1 MEDLLKIRDE
11 IDKVDTEIAKLYEKR
26 MHLTEEVAEY
36 KIANNKPV
44 LDRDRELEKLEKLK
58 DMVSDVY
65 NKRNIVELFEQI
77 MSMSRKR
84 QYRKL
89 SEKGIGTETGYNEV
103 DCLPTDG
110 ATIVFQGTEG
120 AYSELAMKAY
130 FGKDIKNFSVSTF
143 RDAMEAIRSG
153 EADYAVLPIENSS
166 AGIVSE
172 NYDLLVEYNNSI
184 VGEQIIKI
192 EHVLLGLQDA
202 ELTDITD
209 VYSHPQA
216 LMQCSKYLDYHRSW
230 EVHTYQNTALA
241 AKKICDDEKKNKAAI
256 ANAGTADLYNL
267 KILAKGFQ
275 NNVFNSTKFIVVSGK
290 KVYEKGADKISICF
304 ELHHNTGSLYRAL
317 SHFIYNG
324 LNMTKIESRPAE
336 ISNWEYRFFVDFE
349 GNLNDAAVKNAL
361 RGLKEET
368 INLMILGN
376 YKGYTEKSI

>member
-1 MEDLLKIRDE
+1 MNDLLEIRDR
-11 IDKVDTEIAKLYEKR
+11 IDVVDKQIADLYEQR
-26 MHLTEEVAEY
+26 MKLTEEVADF
-36 KIANNKPV
+36 KIKNNMPV
-44 LDRDRELEKLEKLK
+44 LDRTREKEKIERLQELAT
-58 DMVSDVY
+58 DDY
-65 NKRNIVELFEQI
+65 NRRNIAELFEQI

-89 SEKGIGTETGYNEV
+89 SENNMGTDTGFTKV
-103 DCLPTDG
+103 DSLNVEN

-120 AYSELAMKAY
+120 AYSEMAMKSY
-130 FGKDIKNFSVSTF
+130 FGKEIKNFSVSTF

-192 EHVLLGLQDA
+192 EHVLLGLPEA

-216 LMQCSKYLDYHRSW
+216 LMQCAKYLDYHRAW
-230 EVHTYQNTALA
+230 EVHTYQNTAMA
-241 AKKICDDEKKNKAAI
+241 AKKICEDKKINKAAI
-256 ANAGTADLYNL
+256 ANRGTADLYGL
-267 KILAKGFQ
+267 KVLASGFQ
-275 NNVFNSTKFIVVSGK
+275 NNVFNSTKFVVVTGK
-290 KVYEKGADKISICF
+290 KVYEKDADKISICF
-304 ELHHNTGSLYRAL
+304 ELPHSSGSLYRAL

-324 LNMTKIESRPAE
+324 LNMTKIESRPVE
-336 ISNWEYRFFVDFE
+336 IRNWEYRFFVDFE
-349 GNLNDAAVKNAL
+349 GNLEDAAVKNAL

-368 INLMILGN
+368 TDLMILGN
-376 YKGYTEKSI
+376 YKGYTDKAI